1 MRVRFSSRLTGRQVL
16 DFLNGRKLSQGPT
29 QSGSRPTSGSSKIP
43 VQGDKFFELLNNF
56 SINHE
61 LGISRM
67 WLPGT
72 DTTFITTNN
81 VNMTGTMQLTP
92 NWGVRIGNI
101 GYDFISKKLTYPD
114 IGLVRNLH
122 CWELAFNFQP
132 TRGTYTFH
140 IGVKPGSL
148 DFLKYSSN
156 RGNYDT
162 PF

>member
-1 MRVRFSSRLTGRQVL
+1 MTGL
-16 DFLNGRKLSQGPT
+16 GSLLHPYARKALQ
-29 QSGSRPTSGSSKIP
+29 SRPTSGSSKIP

-92 NWGVRIGNI
+92 NWGVRVGNI

-140 IGVKPGSL
+140 IGVSFAAQKYFCLPGGKPVCV
-148 DFLKYSSN
+148 
-156 RGNYDT
+156 
-162 PF
+162 